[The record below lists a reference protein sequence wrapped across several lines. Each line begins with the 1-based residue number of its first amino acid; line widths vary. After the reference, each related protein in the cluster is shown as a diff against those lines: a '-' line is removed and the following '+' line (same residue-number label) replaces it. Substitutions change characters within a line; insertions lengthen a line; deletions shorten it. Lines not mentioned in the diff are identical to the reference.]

1 MQSHCARWSQIQKCQ
16 RLVELGWLT
25 ATSPNISD
33 VLYEVKLFRPDRG
46 RDPVLPAPGWRVS
59 VLLSHLADEA
69 RERALRR
76 LYKIA
81 RQKDTPQIR
90 GLRLLRSW
98 LSPHQRAQFD
108 AFGYFDVIGGASGK
122 KYRIY
127 FGTSANIQEL
137 GEDGVPR
144 AGWCVVPLGNLVPG
158 DVMLAQK
165 IALEASE
172 YATLAV
178 ANKLPPLPGN
188 WRRDLR
194 RPF

>member
-1 MQSHCARWSQIQKCQ
+1 
-16 RLVELGWLT
+16 
-25 ATSPNISD
+25 
-33 VLYEVKLFRPDRG
+33 
-46 RDPVLPAPGWRVS
+46 
-59 VLLSHLADEA
+59 VLLSHLAEKA

-81 RQKDTPQIR
+81 RQKDTPQMR

-98 LSPHQRAQFD
+98 LSTQQCAQFD

-122 KYRIY
+122 TYRIH
-127 FGTSANIQEL
+127 FGTCANIQEL
-137 GEDGVPR
+137 GENDAPR
-144 AGWCVVPLGNLVPG
+144 AGWCVVPHGHLVPG

-178 ANKLPPLPGN
+178 ANKLPPLPGS